1 MCVFCLKGGKI
12 CSDARRCKKKGR
24 REKANCLSPSQ
35 TPFPSAET
43 VLLAFFKGN
52 LAPNIYLIRDPNRPF
67 DSRSLFRRRSSGQSS
82 PTMSSSSPSSFP
94 SKSRAWGRYDRR
106 RQRYLKLGE
115 ASHFRSNGRFYHR
128 NLIFKDLNPEMRSH
142 YRLHAMSVWRHL
154 IPRYSF

>member
-1 MCVFCLKGGKI
+1 MCFFASKGGKFV
-12 CSDARRCKKKGR
+12 
-24 REKANCLSPSQ
+24 Q
-35 TPFPSAET
+35 TPADAKRKEGGRKQT
-43 VLLAFFKGN
+43 VYLLAKHLSHQPKLLLEFFKGN

-82 PTMSSSSPSSFP
+82 PTMSSSLPSSFP

-115 ASHFRSNGRFYHR
+115 ANHFRSNGRFYHL

-154 IPRYSF
+154 IPRHSF